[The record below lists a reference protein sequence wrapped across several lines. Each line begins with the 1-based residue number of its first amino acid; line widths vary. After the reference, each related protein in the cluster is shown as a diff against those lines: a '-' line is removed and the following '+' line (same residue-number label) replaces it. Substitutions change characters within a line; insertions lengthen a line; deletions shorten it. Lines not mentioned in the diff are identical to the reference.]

1 MKLED
6 ILLSENK
13 SDREREI
20 LYDLIYIWNL
30 KKNKLIETMGN
41 DSCHLSGTGVGK
53 EEIWRCWSKG
63 ISLQLQDEYVLGI

>member
-30 KKNKLIETMGN
+30 KKKQTHRNNGE
-41 DSCHLSGTGVGK
+41 
-53 EEIWRCWSKG
+53 
-63 ISLQLQDEYVLGI
+63 